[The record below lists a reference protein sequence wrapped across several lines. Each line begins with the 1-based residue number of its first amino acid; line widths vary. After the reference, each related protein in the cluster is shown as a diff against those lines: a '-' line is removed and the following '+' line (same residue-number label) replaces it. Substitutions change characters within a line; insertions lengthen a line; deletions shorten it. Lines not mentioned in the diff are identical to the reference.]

1 VIDSTHQEDTMAGHS
16 KWANIKHRKGAQDA
30 RRGKLFTRLARE
42 VTVAAR
48 EGGGDPDSNPRL
60 RSAIS
65 AARAANMPNDR
76 IDRALK
82 KGTGELDGG
91 AAYEEVVYE
100 GYGPGGVAVFVSCL
114 TDNRNRTVSEVRHLF
129 SKHGGKLGNPGDV
142 ARMFDRK
149 GYIEVPA
156 EAIGEDDL
164 MEKVLEAGA
173 DDMERE
179 DDTFVIYTAPE
190 AFDDVREALESE
202 GVTMTTAEVAMIP
215 QNLVPVEG
223 SKAETVMSLLE
234 ALDDQDDVQK
244 VSANCQIQQTE
255 ASG

>member
-1 VIDSTHQEDTMAGHS
+1 MAGHS

-42 VTVAAR
+42 VSVAAR

-76 IDRALK
+76 IERALK

-91 AAYEEVVYE
+91 ASYEEAIYE
-100 GYGPGGVAVFVSCL
+100 GYGPGGVAIFVSCL
-114 TDNRNRTVSEVRHLF
+114 TDNRNRTVSEVRHIF

-149 GYIEVPA
+149 GYIEVA
-156 EAIGEDDL
+156 ADRIGEDEL

-173 DDMERE
+173 EDMER
-179 DDTFVIYTAPE
+179 DGDVFAIYTAPE
-190 AFDDVREALESE
+190 SFDEVREALESQQVP
-202 GVTMTTAEVAMIP
+202 VTAAEVAMVP
-215 QNLVPVEG
+215 QNLVPVAG
-223 SKAETVMSLLE
+223 SKAESVMSLLE

-244 VSANCQIQQTE
+244 VSANCQIQQDQ
-255 ASG
+255 AS

>member
-1 VIDSTHQEDTMAGHS
+1 MAGHS

-42 VTVAAR
+42 ISVAAR

-60 RSAIS
+60 RSAIN
-65 AARAANMPNDR
+65 AARQANMPNDR

-82 KGTGELDGG
+82 KGTGDLDGG
-91 AAYEEVVYE
+91 ASYEEAIYE
-100 GYGPGGVAVFVSCL
+100 GYGPGGVAIFVSCL

-129 SKHGGKLGNPGDV
+129 NKYGGKLGNPGDV

-156 EAIGEDDL
+156 DQIGEDEL
-164 MEKVLEAGA
+164 TEKVLEAGA

-179 DDTFVIYTAPE
+179 GESFVIYTAPE
-190 AFDDVREALESE
+190 ACDEVREALEE
-202 GVTMTTAEVAMIP
+202 RQVPIAAAEVAMVP

-223 SKAETVMSLLE
+223 SKAESLMSLLE

-244 VSANCQIQQTE
+244 VSANCQIQQQE
-255 ASG
+255 AGG